1 MIRSCLP
8 TATVLTGLLWL
19 AAAAG
24 VRAEQIAIPRVD
36 EMPNLPQP
44 YVMKDWRAI
53 ARAYDRL
60 VFDLHAKGE
69 FLPLVWLDEGR
80 VNIDRTGF
88 GLQTY
93 VGTPHVGG
101 GKHEAINGIA
111 AVLGATLAGVDKT
124 AGPHNWV
131 LMCEQYFNRASG
143 QNLVLNKTGA
153 GTGRSFW
160 YEIWPSVLF
169 FALADRHP
177 GAGEMETICRTV
189 ADRWCEAV
197 AAMRA
202 GGEVPDF
209 NHSAFNIRTMK
220 TVDHGQRREPDAA
233 AGVAWLEVMAYAK
246 WKDAKYREAVEA
258 CIRFLQ
264 RRRGPKAN
272 PYYEVLLPWG
282 ALAAARMNAELGRTY
297 DVPRFV
303 NWCFDGRDTP
313 RGTWGVIADRW
324 GDYDCHG
331 LVGSLT
337 DGGGYAFAMNTFA
350 QAGALVPLVRYDDR
364 FARAIGKYMLNAAS
378 AARLFYPDALPA
390 DHQSSTFWKGDPQHV
405 IAYEGLRKTWKG
417 VSPRAGGDP
426 LANKWGPKTD
436 LGLYGS
442 SHVGFFGGII
452 SQTNE
457 QAILRLDCLAT
468 DFFRAA
474 AYPTYLYYN
483 PHTEARTVTIDV
495 GPEARDLYD
504 AVTNR
509 FLARGARGTVGFKV
523 SADSAVLLVLT
534 PAGGKGTREGRKM
547 LIDGV
552 VVDYAGA
559 E

>member
-1 MIRSCLP
+1 MTRSCFLV
-8 TATVLTGLLWL
+8 ATILTGLLWL

-24 VRAEQIAIPRVD
+24 ARAEQIAVPRVD

-44 YVMKDWRAI
+44 FVMKDWRAT
-53 ARAYDRL
+53 ARAYDR
-60 VFDLHAKGE
+60 VAFDLHAKGE

-101 GKHEAINGIA
+101 GRHEAINCIA

-131 LMCEQYFNRASG
+131 LMCEQYFNRAG
-143 QNLVLNKTGA
+143 GRNLVLNSTRA
-153 GTGRSFW
+153 GTGGSFW

-197 AAMRA
+197 SAMRA
-202 GGEVPDF
+202 GGDVPDF
-209 NHSAFNIRTMK
+209 NHSAFNFRAMK
-220 TVDHGQRREPDAA
+220 AVDHGQRREPDAA

-246 WKDAKYREAVEA
+246 WKDPKHLEAAEA
-258 CIRFLQ
+258 CLRFLE
-264 RRRGPKAN
+264 RRGPKAN

-282 ALAAARMNAELGRTY
+282 ALAAARMNAELGRTC

-331 LVGSLT
+331 LVGSLA

-364 FARAIGKYMLNAAS
+364 FARAIGKYVLNAAT

-390 DHQSSTFWKGDPQHV
+390 DHQSSTFWKGDPKHV

-417 VSPRAGGDP
+417 VSPYAGGDP
-426 LANKWGPKTD
+426 TTHNWGPRTD

-442 SHVGFFGGII
+442 SHVGFFGSII
-452 SQTNE
+452 SQTNDE
-457 QAILRLDCLAT
+457 AILRLDCLAT

-483 PHTEARTVTIDV
+483 PHADARTVTIDV
-495 GPEARDLYD
+495 GPEPRDLYD
-504 AVTNR
+504 AATNR

-534 PAGGKGTREGRKM
+534 PAGGKVNREGQRM